1 MDGRR
6 VADAA
11 AEWALSKVGCA
22 YSQAKRTEKDF
33 FDCSSLVARAYA
45 AQGKK
50 WFYGGSVP
58 LSFQEVY
65 DDDFELLWPED
76 YAGIGKAMG
85 GRDVLERACGRGDL
99 QFLCT
104 DSSTG
109 RANKITHV
117 TMVADRATIVQ
128 ARGKAY
134 GVCTNSIDLYR
145 GRVCAVSRY
154 NPGCTL
160 RTGMK
165 GYRTL
170 ALQRALNELGAS
182 LGEDGEFG
190 GRTEGAVMVY
200 QETSGLP
207 ATGRA
212 DRETLRS
219 LGLLPEEASRRIRI
233 TGGTVNLRTGP
244 GTDYPIVRVAKEGET
259 YEAVDA
265 DGWLAL
271 KLDGEVRWV
280 SKKYAE
286 ETDSA

>member
-22 YSQAKRTEKDF
+22 YSQAKRTEKNF
-33 FDCSSLVARAYA
+33 FDCSSLVARAYT

-65 DDDFELLWPED
+65 DDDFELLWPENYED
-76 YAGIGKAMG
+76 IGKVMG
-85 GRDVLERACGRGDL
+85 DRDVIDRARERGDL

-104 DSSTG
+104 DFSTG
-109 RANKITHV
+109 RANRITHV
-117 TMVADRATIVQ
+117 TMVADWTTIVQ

-145 GRVCAVSRY
+145 GKVCAVSRY
-154 NPGCTL
+154 NPGCAL
-160 RTGMK
+160 RIGMK
-165 GYRTL
+165 GYRAL
-170 ALQRALNELGAS
+170 ALQRALNALGAS
-182 LGEDGEFG
+182 LNEDGEFG
-190 GRTEGAVMVY
+190 GKTRDAVKVYQRTEGLSV
-200 QETSGLP
+200 
-207 ATGRA
+207 TGRA
-212 DRETLRS
+212 DGETLRS
-219 LGLLPEEASRRIRI
+219 LGLLMEDASRRIRI

-244 GTDYPIVRVAKEGET
+244 GTNYPIVRVAKEGET
-259 YEAVDA
+259 YEAVNA

-271 KLDGEVRWV
+271 KLAGEVRWV
-280 SKKYAE
+280 SRKYAE